1 MNEWLWAASAL
12 TAGLAALLV
21 VALRGRRIDG
31 VIALEAAGADAALI
45 MLLLSEGTDR
55 QPFADLAIVLAVMSF
70 TGSIVYLRFMG
81 GDDA

>member
-1 MNEWLWAASAL
+1 MNQWLWAASAL
-12 TAGLAALLV
+12 TVGLAALLV

-45 MLLLSEGTDR
+45 MLLLSQGTDR

-70 TGSIVYLRFMG
+70 TGSIVYLRFMD

>member
-1 MNEWLWAASAL
+1 MAASAL
-12 TAGLAALLV
+12 TVGLAALLV

-45 MLLLSEGTDR
+45 MLLLSQGTDR

-70 TGSIVYLRFMG
+70 TGSIVYLRFMD